1 MTEHSASAQTP
12 IDRAHAAM
20 QAAPDD
26 DTARLRFFERVA
38 DGEWFLLLDEEHDGE
53 GPITPKVFP
62 VEEDQF
68 VLAFDREQ
76 RLADF
81 AGGAPYAAMSGRV
94 LTEMLAGSGFGLGLN
109 LSVAP
114 SEMLLPGAAV
124 DWLHATLG
132 NAPAETHGKAEEI
145 FPPHGLPEVLVTAL
159 DAKLAIAGGLARLV
173 YLSGVTYE
181 DGVRSHL
188 LAFVDQ
194 IPGSEDVLA
203 RLVSEALIFSGVEA
217 GALDVAFFKSSDPLC
232 AAFARFGLRF
242 DLPEP
247 EPLQTGP
254 SAPGMD
260 PSAPPKLR

>member
-1 MTEHSASAQTP
+1 MTEETP
-12 IDRAHAAM
+12 IDLAHAAM
-20 QAAPDD
+20 EAAPQD

-38 DGEWFLLLDEEHDGE
+38 DGEWFLLLEEEHDGE
-53 GPITPKVFP
+53 GPITPRVFP
-62 VEEDQF
+62 VEEDKF

-76 RLADF
+76 RLAEF
-81 AGGAPYAAMSGRV
+81 AGHAPYAAMSGRV
-94 LTEMLAGSGFGLGLN
+94 LAEMLAGSGYGLGLN
-109 LSVAP
+109 LTVAP

-145 FPPHGLPEVLVTAL
+145 FPPAGLPEVLITAL
-159 DAKLAIAGGLARLV
+159 DAKLAIAGGLAKLV
-173 YLSGVTYE
+173 YLAGVKYE

-188 LAFVDQ
+188 LAFVDHV
-194 IPGSEDVLA
+194 PGAEDALA

-217 GALDVAFFKSSDPLC
+217 GALDVAFFKSSDALC
-232 AAFARFGLRF
+232 APLARFGLRF

-247 EPLQTGP
+247 EPLPTGP

-260 PSAPPKLR
+260 PNTPPKLR

>member
-1 MTEHSASAQTP
+1 MTEQTP
-12 IDRAHAAM
+12 IDLAHAAM
-20 QAAPDD
+20 QAAPED

-53 GPITPKVFP
+53 GPITPRVFP
-62 VEEDQF
+62 VEADNF

-76 RLADF
+76 RLAEF
-81 AGGAPYAAMSGRV
+81 AGHAPYAAMSGRV
-94 LTEMLAGSGFGLGLN
+94 LAEMLAGSGYGLGLN

-132 NAPAETHGKAEEI
+132 NAPSEAHGKAEEI
-145 FPPHGLPEVLVTAL
+145 FPPAGLPEALIVAL
-159 DAKLAIAGGLARLV
+159 DAKLAIAGGLAKLV
-173 YLSGVTYE
+173 YLSGVKYE

-188 LAFVDQ
+188 LAFVDH
-194 IPGSEDVLA
+194 IPGAEDALA

-232 AAFARFGLRF
+232 APLARFGLRF

-247 EPLQTGP
+247 EPISTGP

-260 PSAPPKLR
+260 PNAPPKLR

>member
-1 MTEHSASAQTP
+1 MTEHTASAQTP

-76 RLADF
+76 RLAEF

-124 DWLHATLG
+124 DWLQATLG

-145 FPPHGLPEVLVTAL
+145 FFLRMSSHDSSGEASLWRPLYFAVKAL
-159 DAKLAIAGGLARLV
+159 
-173 YLSGVTYE
+173 
-181 DGVRSHL
+181 
-188 LAFVDQ
+188 
-194 IPGSEDVLA
+194 
-203 RLVSEALIFSGVEA
+203 
-217 GALDVAFFKSSDPLC
+217 SSNGRQL
-232 AAFARFGLRF
+232 
-242 DLPEP
+242 
-247 EPLQTGP
+247 
-254 SAPGMD
+254 MI
-260 PSAPPKLR
+260 PPKLRFEFLQAFSTQGYSGQLLTSRKISAFIEKASFSIIGPSSR

>member
-1 MTEHSASAQTP
+1 MTEQTP
-12 IDRAHAAM
+12 IDLAHVAM
-20 QAAPDD
+20 QAAPED

-53 GPITPKVFP
+53 GPITPRVFP
-62 VEEDQF
+62 VEADNF

-76 RLADF
+76 RLAEF
-81 AGGAPYAAMSGRV
+81 AGHAPYAAMSGRV
-94 LTEMLAGSGFGLGLN
+94 LAEMLAGSGYGLGLN

-132 NAPAETHGKAEEI
+132 NAPSEAHGKAEEI
-145 FPPHGLPEVLVTAL
+145 FPPAGLPEALIVAL
-159 DAKLAIAGGLARLV
+159 DAKLAIAGGLAKLV
-173 YLSGVTYE
+173 YLSGVKYE

-188 LAFVDQ
+188 LAFVDH
-194 IPGSEDVLA
+194 IPGAEDALA

-232 AAFARFGLRF
+232 APLARFGLRF

-247 EPLQTGP
+247 EPISTGP

-260 PSAPPKLR
+260 PNAPPKLR

>member
-1 MTEHSASAQTP
+1 MTEQTP
-12 IDRAHAAM
+12 IDLAHAAM
-20 QAAPDD
+20 QAAPED

-53 GPITPKVFP
+53 GPITPRVFP
-62 VEEDQF
+62 VEADNF

-76 RLADF
+76 RLAEF
-81 AGGAPYAAMSGRV
+81 AGHAPYAAMSGRV
-94 LTEMLAGSGFGLGLN
+94 LAEMLAGSGYGLGLN

-132 NAPAETHGKAEEI
+132 NAPSEAHGKAEEI
-145 FPPHGLPEVLVTAL
+145 FPPAGLPEALIVAL
-159 DAKLAIAGGLARLV
+159 DAKLAIAGGLAKLV
-173 YLSGVTYE
+173 YLSGVKYE

-188 LAFVDQ
+188 LAFVDH
-194 IPGSEDVLA
+194 IPGAEDALA
-203 RLVSEALIFSGVEA
+203 KLVSEALIFSGVEA

-232 AAFARFGLRF
+232 APLARFGLRF

-247 EPLQTGP
+247 EPISTGP

-260 PSAPPKLR
+260 PNAPPKLR

>member
-1 MTEHSASAQTP
+1 MIDHTSAEQTP
-12 IDRAHAAM
+12 IDLAHAAM
-20 QAAPDD
+20 EAAPDD
-26 DTARLRFFERVA
+26 DNARLRFFERVA

-53 GPITPKVFP
+53 GPITPRVFP
-62 VEEDQF
+62 VDDDQF
-68 VLAFDREQ
+68 VVAFDREH
-76 RLADF
+76 RLAEF
-81 AGGAPYAAMSGRV
+81 AGEAPYAAMSGRV
-94 LTEMLAGSGFGLGLN
+94 LTEMLTGSGFGLGLN

-124 DWLHATLG
+124 DWLHSTLG
-132 NAPAETHGKAEEI
+132 NTPTETHGKAEEI
-145 FPPHGLPEVLVTAL
+145 FPPRGLPEDLITAL
-159 DAKLAIAGGLARLV
+159 DAKLALAGSLARLV
-173 YLSGVTYE
+173 YLAGVKYE

-217 GALDVAFFKSSDPLC
+217 GALDVAFFKASDPLC

-247 EPLQTGP
+247 EPMQTGP
-254 SAPGMD
+254 SSPGMD
-260 PSAPPKLR
+260 PNTPPKLR